1 MIAKA
6 AGLKSPPQLSELLRA
21 IVRWYRF
28 RAKKNDNSVVL
39 VQDEPEDGGLGDGV
53 ASGRVFYSRSFQEEW
68 NFVLL
73 MGKDLTRMDATL
85 SLWMGIESSEQSV
98 STYVAKRG
106 WELISTADFA
116 DRHQVAE
123 GAGNLHQPLDLAD
136 RHQVDGR
143 WDAGVSV
150 YTRQLRACSRQSC
163 AKSFYIST
171 CDDLI
176 SNPRSTPPSS
186 RANTTLMLYT
196 INTMTR
202 LQWKPLFRISLPFI
216 GSCNSSTYW

>member
-1 MIAKA
+1 M
-6 AGLKSPPQLSELLRA
+6 
-21 IVRWYRF
+21 
-28 RAKKNDNSVVL
+28 VL

-53 ASGRVFYSRSFQEEW
+53 ASGRGFYSRSFQEEW

-73 MGKDLTRMDATL
+73 MGKDFDQNGCYIEFMDGHREPGTVCL
-85 SLWMGIESSEQSV
+85 LML
-98 STYVAKRG
+98 RG
-106 WELISTADFA
+106 GT
-116 DRHQVAE
+116 
-123 GAGNLHQPLDLAD
+123 GNLYRRVDLAD

-150 YTRQLRACSRQSC
+150 YTRQLRACSGQSC
-163 AKSFYIST
+163 AKSFRIST

-186 RANTTLMLYT
+186 RANTTLTLCT

-202 LQWKPLFRISLPFI
+202 LQWKPLFRISLPLA